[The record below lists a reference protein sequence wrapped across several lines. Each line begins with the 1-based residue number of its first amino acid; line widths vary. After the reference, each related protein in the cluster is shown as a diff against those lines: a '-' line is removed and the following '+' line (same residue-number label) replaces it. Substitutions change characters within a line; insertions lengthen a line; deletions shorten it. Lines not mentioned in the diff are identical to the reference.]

1 MTDTLSGMNGI
12 LSPSVCKLSCMNV
25 TLSSLAY
32 SSLKTIMYNNINMEI
47 LQRSGCASSP
57 EPMPSGIELSRCKR
71 NCILCIDQMNPN
83 TVFTSAVT
91 NETFSFNGKG
101 LSTRPC
107 ETKQKVVYLIT
118 CELCNIQYVGM
129 TTTRWKDRFHGHRGC
144 INRRKFGITL
154 YEHFLNVGHTYHH
167 CKVQVIFVCD
177 SNCDDINKTLL
188 TVEEYYMVK
197 LATVYPYG
205 LNDKLESKNIVLSS
219 FDFRDFHKLNTPFF
233 TFPSVRRSLSHDHRK
248 NSSQCISLPIAS
260 ETIDTVFNLYKTNKL
275 HELYILLRSLSH
287 SHIDDCLL
295 NIEDYV
301 KNWYG

>member
-57 EPMPSGIELSRCKR
+57 EPMPSGIELTRCKC

-107 ETKQKVVYLIT
+107 ETKKHCIFDYLRA
-118 CELCNIQYVGM
+118 L
-129 TTTRWKDRFHGHRGC
+129 
-144 INRRKFGITL
+144 
-154 YEHFLNVGHTYHH
+154 
-167 CKVQVIFVCD
+167 
-177 SNCDDINKTLL
+177 
-188 TVEEYYMVK
+188 
-197 LATVYPYG
+197 
-205 LNDKLESKNIVLSS
+205 
-219 FDFRDFHKLNTPFF
+219 
-233 TFPSVRRSLSHDHRK
+233 
-248 NSSQCISLPIAS
+248 
-260 ETIDTVFNLYKTNKL
+260 
-275 HELYILLRSLSH
+275 
-287 SHIDDCLL
+287 
-295 NIEDYV
+295 
-301 KNWYG
+301 

>member
-1 MTDTLSGMNGI
+1 
-12 LSPSVCKLSCMNV
+12 
-25 TLSSLAY
+25 
-32 SSLKTIMYNNINMEI
+32 
-47 LQRSGCASSP
+47 
-57 EPMPSGIELSRCKR
+57 
-71 NCILCIDQMNPN
+71 
-83 TVFTSAVT
+83 
-91 NETFSFNGKG
+91 
-101 LSTRPC
+101 
-107 ETKQKVVYLIT
+107 
-118 CELCNIQYVGM
+118 M

-301 KNWYG
+301 KIGTVKQLLLAYRSHFIVPTKKVNKDNDCVYCPIPLMHKAMEDVGVDSILKWK